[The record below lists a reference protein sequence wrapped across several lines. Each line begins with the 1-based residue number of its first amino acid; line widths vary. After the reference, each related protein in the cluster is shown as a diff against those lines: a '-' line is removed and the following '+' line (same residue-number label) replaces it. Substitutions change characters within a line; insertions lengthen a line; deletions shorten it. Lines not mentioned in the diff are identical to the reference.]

1 MAKIL
6 LIDDVDAAR
15 ATMRDMLL
23 RGGYEVVE
31 AKTGAEGLNLLADG
45 AFDAV
50 ITDIIMPDMEGLE
63 TIQQIT
69 HRFPNVP
76 VIAVTAS
83 IDTPYLR
90 LALDFGASTGLYKP
104 FKQKELLAALR
115 TVLKNPT
122 R

>member
-15 ATMRDMLL
+15 STMREMLE
-23 RGGYEVVE
+23 RGGHKVVE
-31 AKTGAEGLNLLADG
+31 AKTGLEGMKLLETEPV
-45 AFDAV
+45 DAI

-63 TIQQIT
+63 SIQRMKS
-69 HRFPNVP
+69 RFPDIP
-76 VIAVTAS
+76 IIAVTGS

-90 LALDFGASTGLYKP
+90 LALDFGAATGLYKP

-115 TVLKNPT
+115 AVLKKSN
-122 R
+122 